1 MPRSHTCLSTGGR
14 LFNALSSPHSFTSP
28 KVGLING
35 GIGVRM
41 SSPSPDPAGFTPGR
55 PLFLL
60 ANDLEID
67 YPSITAVLLLEGE
80 EAQFSN
86 CYIQGAGAGAGAGAG
101 GGAGGG
107 VGSASFNTARNASS
121 NVNHSLGP
129 LGIGVGIYVGPRWT
143 SEVMVTNSRIF
154 GNQ

>member
-1 MPRSHTCLSTGGR
+1 
-14 LFNALSSPHSFTSP
+14 
-28 KVGLING
+28 
-35 GIGVRM
+35 M

-86 CYIQGAGAGAGAGAG
+86 CYIQGAGAGAGAG

-121 NVNHSLGP
+121 NVNHSPDP

>member
-1 MPRSHTCLSTGGR
+1 
-14 LFNALSSPHSFTSP
+14 
-28 KVGLING
+28 
-35 GIGVRM
+35 M

-101 GGAGGG
+101 GGAGSG

-121 NVNHSLGP
+121 NVNDSLDP
-129 LGIGVGIYVGPRWT
+129 AGIGVGIYVGPRWT

>member
-1 MPRSHTCLSTGGR
+1 
-14 LFNALSSPHSFTSP
+14 
-28 KVGLING
+28 
-35 GIGVRM
+35 M

-86 CYIQGAGAGAGAGAG
+86 CYIQGAGAGAGAG

-121 NVNHSLGP
+121 NANHSLDP

>member
-1 MPRSHTCLSTGGR
+1 
-14 LFNALSSPHSFTSP
+14 
-28 KVGLING
+28 
-35 GIGVRM
+35 M

-101 GGAGGG
+101 GTREDDPAGAARSRFITTILRQALGEGG
-107 VGSASFNTARNASS
+107 SITLITCDICRQ
-121 NVNHSLGP
+121 P
-129 LGIGVGIYVGPRWT
+129 T
-143 SEVMVTNSRIF
+143 
-154 GNQ
+154 